1 MKNRRIFFFIF
12 LLLFNLSLFLEIGES
27 VDLLTK
33 KKQELQL
40 KKQKINTLKAQVK
53 ALESKEL
60 NILREIN
67 IIDRELEKTERELV
81 NAEAKLGE
89 AQAKLIVISTQLKI
103 MERNLKNRSLNYK
116 FALGEIFKEN
126 SNNGNFWEIFLGN
139 KSTFEL
145 LAVPYYLKYIFK
157 NEAQRLSKI
166 DNQRKDLAQ
175 KRREWE
181 EEKKEI
187 ENLVKEIEE
196 KKAYIERKKKEKST
210 YLENIRKKKRLQQQ
224 TIATLERESKEIE
237 ALIKKLASA
246 SQLKKAQKGKLSWPV
261 IGAVTSGFGMRRHP
275 LLGGAY
281 MMHTGIDI
289 SADYGTPVRAVAP
302 GKVIYADWYGG
313 YGKLVILDHG
323 GEITT
328 LYAHLSRIV
337 VELGEQVSE
346 GQVIG
351 YVGSTGLSTGPHLHF
366 EVRVDGRPQD
376 PLPWLK

>member
-1 MKNRRIFFFIF
+1 MSSKKVIFFIF
-12 LLLFNLSLFLEIGES
+12 MSSLIFSLLLEIGES

-33 KKQELQL
+33 KKQELQQ
-40 KKQKINTLKAQVK
+40 KKQKINTLKTQVK
-53 ALESKEL
+53 VLESKEL
-60 NILREIN
+60 NILKEIN
-67 IIDRELEKTERELV
+67 TIDHQLEKTERDLV
-81 NAEAKLGE
+81 NAESKLGQ
-89 AQAKLIVISTQLKI
+89 AQANLIVISTQLKI

-116 FALGEIFKEN
+116 SALGEIFKEN
-126 SNNGNFWEIFLGN
+126 SNNGNFWEVFLGN
-139 KSTFEL
+139 KSAFEL
-145 LAVPYYLKYIFK
+145 LAIPYYLKKIFK
-157 NEAQRLSKI
+157 NEAQKLNKI

-175 KRREWE
+175 KRKEWE
-181 EEKKEI
+181 EEKKKI

-196 KKAYIERKKKEKST
+196 KKAYIERKKKEKSA
-210 YLENIRKKKRLQQQ
+210 YLEDIRKQKKLQQQ

-261 IGAVTSGFGMRRHP
+261 IGAITSGFGMRRHP
-275 LLGGAY
+275 LLGGSY

-289 SADYGTPVRAVAP
+289 LANYGTPVRAVAP
-302 GKVIYADWYGG
+302 GKVIYANWYGG

-323 GEITT
+323 GGVST

-337 VELGEQVSE
+337 VELEEQVSE

-366 EVRVDGRPQD
+366 EVRVNGEPQD

>member
-1 MKNRRIFFFIF
+1 MNNRKVFSFIF
-12 LLLFNLSLFLEIGES
+12 IVILFFSFFLKIGES

-33 KKQELQL
+33 KKQELQQ
-40 KKQKINTLKAQVK
+40 KKQKINALKEQVK
-53 ALESKEL
+53 ILESREL
-60 NILREIN
+60 NIAREIS
-67 IIDRELEKTERELV
+67 IIDQQLERTERELV
-81 NAEAKLGE
+81 NAEARLGE
-89 AQAKLIVISTQLKI
+89 AQSRLIVISNQLKI

-116 FALGEIFKEN
+116 IALGEIFKEN
-126 SNNGNFWEIFLGN
+126 SNNGDYLEVFLGN

-145 LAVPYYLKYIFK
+145 LAIPYYLKNIFK
-157 NEAQRLSKI
+157 NEAQKLSKI
-166 DNQRKDLAQ
+166 DNQCKDLAQ
-175 KRREWE
+175 KRKEWE
-181 EEKKEI
+181 EEKKKI
-187 ENLVKEIEE
+187 ESLVKEIEE
-196 KKAYIERKKKEKST
+196 KKAYIERKKREKSS
-210 YLENIRKKKRLQQQ
+210 YLEEIRKKKRLQQQ

-246 SQLKKAQKGKLSWPV
+246 SQIRKAQKGKLSWPV
-261 IGAVTSGFGMRRHP
+261 IGAITSGFGMRRHP

-289 SADYGTPVRAVAP
+289 LGDYGTPVKAVAP

-323 GEITT
+323 GGITT

-337 VELGEQVSE
+337 VELEEQISE

-366 EVRVDGRPQD
+366 EVRVNGEPQD